1 MDAAYPHLEGQI
13 FEGKRFLVKMDSF
26 IQHTPVS
33 NHISCVPEM
42 KRHLISGAFSHYVR
56 MLFRKKVEQINDAKM
71 NRIFL
76 NRLRKKNFLSRHNNG
91 IDTAPGGMGAWRFN
105 IPILRFFCF

>member
-33 NHISCVPEM
+33 NHISCVPRDE
-42 KRHLISGAFSHYVR
+42 KTFNFRRLFPLRSHV
-56 MLFRKKVEQINDAKM
+56 VPEE
-71 NRIFL
+71 
-76 NRLRKKNFLSRHNNG
+76 SRTNQ
-91 IDTAPGGMGAWRFN
+91 
-105 IPILRFFCF
+105 